1 MTYYWVRFQ
10 YKGESEKE
18 SFIEGMA
25 NLKEF
30 IQMVKDRGAEIKGI
44 MNGDFKDVTSRYNK

>member
-10 YKGESEKE
+10 YKGENEKE
-18 SFIEGMA
+18 RFIEGMA

>member
-10 YKGESEKE
+10 YKGEIEKE
-18 SFIEGMA
+18 RFIEGME